1 MFDRFNQT
9 IFQLW
14 DDIVRYINGNMFQW
28 EIFTLFKKRMSMWW
42 HYYSSADYLM
52 NTSLPIPEITM
63 KFHNICQHIL
73 YYLKKHT
80 FLGFRGNHLE
90 KFVFDR
96 MYALHTLL
104 LYMVYLGWHS
114 ILHCR
119 YLSFNII
126 KYTGFKLTQVFTFWL

>member
-42 HYYSSADYLM
+42 HYYSSADYQM

-63 KFHNICQHIL
+63 KFHSICQHIL
-73 YYLKKHT
+73 YYLQKKKHISR
-80 FLGFRGNHLE
+80 FQRKSPGKIRFWSY
-90 KFVFDR
+90 VFIA
-96 MYALHTLL
+96 YIIIIH
-104 LYMVYLGWHS
+104 G
-114 ILHCR
+114 
-119 YLSFNII
+119 LSGSTFNITLSI
-126 KYTGFKLTQVFTFWL
+126 FIFQYNQVYGI